1 MTASGG
7 AGRPSGGS
15 SGGGGDAYEAGL
27 LALFVLPSVAI
38 ALVTGRPWMAVCW
51 SAGAL
56 VGLALHEMTRRR

>member
-15 SGGGGDAYEAGL
+15 GGGGDDTRAAWLVALGTL
-27 LALFVLPSVAI
+27 PGVALAFA
-38 ALVTGRPWMAVCW
+38 TGRPALAVCW